1 MTRSYDMSA
10 LQEREQQRSALSD
23 ELASTVARRLAA
35 LAEPTRLK
43 LAMELRR
50 REHASV
56 QELADAVG
64 GSLPNVSKH
73 LQVMH
78 QSAIV
83 SREKEGTSVHYRL
96 RGDHVSALVGYAIR
110 ILGARRAREHG

>member
-1 MTRSYDMSA
+1 M
-10 LQEREQQRSALSD
+10 LSD
-23 ELASTVARRLAA
+23 DLAATVARRLAA

-43 LAMELRR
+43 LAAELRS
-50 REHASV
+50 REGASV

-73 LQVMH
+73 LQVLH

-83 SREKEGTSVHYRL
+83 SRRKEGTFVRYEL
-96 RGDHVSALVGYAIR
+96 AGDHVAALVGYAVR
-110 ILGARRAREHG
+110 ILGARRARERR